1 MTESEQM
8 CCEMNER
15 NVHENVFACGRYG
28 LKRAIGEGGEHSS
41 SDTLTVR
48 PEVAIGKFYRTGQ
61 LLRPV

>member
-15 NVHENVFACGRYG
+15 NVHENVVACGRYG

-41 SDTLTVR
+41 SDTLTCT
-48 PEVAIGKFYRTGQ
+48 GKLYTLNDVCRC
-61 LLRPV
+61 RKK